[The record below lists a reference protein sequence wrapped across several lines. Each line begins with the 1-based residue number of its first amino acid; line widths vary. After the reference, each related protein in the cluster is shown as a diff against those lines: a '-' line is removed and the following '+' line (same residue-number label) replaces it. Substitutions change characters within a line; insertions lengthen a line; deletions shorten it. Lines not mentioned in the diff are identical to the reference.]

1 MMLKL
6 TRRRTHTDI
15 NSVRLNN
22 EAHLNM
28 PIQVVQHALPSLII
42 RESVKKSLQ
51 CKMSKPVTAGGPNIV
66 LSDNKFSDCYDYR

>member
-1 MMLKL
+1 MLQL
-6 TRRRTHTDI
+6 TWRKIHTDI

-22 EAHLNM
+22 ATHLNM

-51 CKMSKPVTAGGPNIV
+51 CKMSKPVTAGGPILF
-66 LSDNKFSDCYDYR
+66 LSDNKFSDCCNYR